1 MKPDKKKLKPLKH
14 PAGPEGLRSGL
25 RSGPRAQRGASEVSI
40 FFLLGFMNTTQGFQF
55 YPAKISVNTTETIKN
70 INEYQVTK

>member
-1 MKPDKKKLKPLKH
+1 MKPNKKKLKPLRH
-14 PAGPEGLRSGL
+14 PAGPEGRSGG
-25 RSGPRAQRGASEVSI
+25 RSGGPRAQRGASEVSI

>member
-1 MKPDKKKLKPLKH
+1 MWFHEVRPKNILKPLGNLVG
-14 PAGPEGLRSGL
+14 AEGRSG
-25 RSGPRAQRGASEVSI
+25 GPRAQRGASEVSI

-55 YPAKISVNTTETIKN
+55 YPAKISVNTTESIKN